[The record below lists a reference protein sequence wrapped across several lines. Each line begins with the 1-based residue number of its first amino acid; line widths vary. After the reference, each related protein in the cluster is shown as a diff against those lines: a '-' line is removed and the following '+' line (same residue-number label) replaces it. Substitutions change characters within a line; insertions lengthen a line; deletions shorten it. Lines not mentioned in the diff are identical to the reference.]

1 MDLTDHIW
9 KNHLGRAGFSANI
22 PWYEEEKTIPP
33 LIPSSCVMLDSLPST
48 VPSLIYGGVV
58 ALQNDGNL
66 YNSSGT
72 KVEESGGG
80 VVQCRMRKQL
90 EAIETYNI
98 IQNEMAYY
106 YVYTNDELKRAV
118 RENGVVVEQ
127 LQSSEN
133 NIELSEADYV
143 FTNGCIVFA
152 EAVFSASERFFV
164 SFYEYVGKLGVP
176 SSNATAPTTPT
187 TSTTFTTS
195 IVSTDEIP
203 EGVVHGFFTRER
215 FLDALNSI
223 TTDDIAKG
231 QKAQNDERIRRE
243 ELSQQNARIESVTT
257 EISETNVGLLELRDD
272 MQTLDEIT
280 HDRISNAIE
289 NTSLATFIEDE
300 GSLHFN
306 QQAFSRQLAA
316 KTTDDIVEGLQH
328 HFFKPSTLLSISQT
342 LPQTWTSDD
351 IREGTQNHYF
361 KTERVLAVTQP
372 IVQDAIEQFEIKL
385 SVGALASVA
394 DTLASMQATAT
405 STLAT
410 AESAQTAVHRTDQR
424 LSTLA
429 NSIPIFT
436 TDLSESPEA
445 LFFSEERVAQ
455 SESILSIAAR
465 IEDVRLTGTTTFSN
479 LIAEQTLADINP
491 SPDHHLFTN
500 NEFVALHSYLSTQT
514 TDNLLEGTSNL
525 FFTPE
530 RARTAVATQIDERAR
545 AIVDNRTY
553 TLDDIADG
561 DDRKLLKATDVTA
574 SISDAVNS
582 VTTQIENL
590 ENAAAHNRQIT
601 AQKIAEVVSSTSVC
615 HSQTE
620 IIHSQLSAYQS
631 ELSVCK
637 SRISVSSSQNS
648 DCQSELAQQN
658 EKISTLE
665 SLINNVETHAVQN
678 SNDFQQFVTALNTDT
693 ILEGEVNRF
702 FTEERAQQA
711 VTPLLT
717 TENILESDAA
727 LFFTNE
733 RCISA
738 VQTSDITSRITS
750 VEERASTLTTTFE
763 LGLSA
768 SSARISDQA
777 IAITDTQASIEEITN
792 VVSTLTTENIIET
805 PSALYFTSER
815 SLSVNRLVYDRVSR
829 LEGLTRGTPSDDR
842 LKFDEHPL
850 SSALSVVGALHPVSY
865 TMTLSLGQSV
875 SEGFDD
881 VGFIAQDVLSIQEL
895 SHAVVEGDENTPFL
909 LDYHSITTFAV
920 AAIQELQLSVQ
931 TITNEALSLA
941 SSALPQANFGHEFQ
955 QAVLGVNTDQIAPTP
970 SRQFAFAG
978 NTQAFGR
985 ISLEEFR
992 FLLHQTNSDDIQQGT
1007 KNLYVS
1013 PTPEA
1018 VAITDTSQVA
1028 ESTNLYFTDQRCDNR
1043 INIRLST
1050 LSTDGI
1056 IESPG
1061 RNFFT
1066 LDRLLQELRFVT
1078 ADHIA
1083 NGSTNKYFTRSNF
1096 YTLGITT
1103 NDIAE
1108 GDQLYFTPERVRSSM
1123 VGITSDIFTEGNTN
1137 LFVSSTNVRGAL
1149 SGLTT
1154 ADLNESP
1161 GRRYVSRDAFF
1172 ELNISVGDILDSDAL
1187 ALKDE
1192 VTTQLSSAS
1201 LHLENTFENALS
1213 VTSLHLENTFSN
1225 LNSATNLQ
1233 LQSLEDTTS
1242 TQLLNLSLSV
1252 ASLESSTNSDVLSVS
1267 VLVANSFNALTTA
1280 GVTET
1285 PFRRFV
1291 SQTAIEEAN
1300 ISSDSLIEGTNNK
1313 FASSD
1318 NVRAAIANGTTSDDL
1333 AQGQTN
1339 LYVTKQNVINT
1350 NLRPDELQNY
1360 QQTFEASFLS
1370 ELQTI
1375 NSDAITEGSTN
1386 LFFRDDRVVGAL
1398 STATTDQLAEGAS
1411 NLYFSNERV
1420 LAVLSTA
1427 TTDALPAGESNKY
1440 LTREGVLSL
1449 QMDVTDFVDSGAAL
1463 LTPDNFRNLQITS
1476 DDLAQ
1481 GQTNLYVTKQNV
1493 INTNLRPDELQNYQ
1507 QTFEASFLSELQTIN
1522 SDAITEGSTNLFFR
1536 DDRVVGALSTAT
1548 TDQLAE
1554 GASNLYFSNERV
1566 LAVLSTATTDALPA
1580 GESNKYLTREGVLSL
1595 QMDVTDFVDSGAALL
1610 TPDNFRNLQITS
1622 DDLAQGSDNLFA
1634 TVSNV
1639 RSILSLS
1646 SSDNL
1651 PEGEFNKYFS
1661 AQTANDWLTTKTADD
1676 LANGSQNIFFS
1687 ATALASLLTK
1697 QHILE
1702 TGLTATDINARS
1714 NDVTIATEELVESP
1728 SALFFTQSR
1737 FDNSLATK
1745 TTDDITEGAQLFHT
1759 SERVTEILSTTT
1771 TASLTTVLSLTFN
1784 TVTAQI
1790 EIPDDQILGG
1800 VVRIQLL
1807 QENLLM
1813 TTDVHAQANATTHT
1827 FSSNDLIPGDA
1838 TITTTFFSRYATI
1851 SESVNIVIPG
1861 TAPTLTSFN
1870 FTEGAAASNLHLNFT
1885 GEGRF
1890 TFELIVSTIVVHRE
1904 DARLDH
1910 NVVVPL
1916 KTSFDE
1922 ATVRITQGLFH
1933 ESVHTI
1939 TMPNSFVVRFPVETS
1954 NHYVTNCV
1962 VNDTGVDDTSIFS
1975 AFALTVVPT
1984 IGQSM
1989 DANRFHSFYR
1999 PNGNVTFLDSSRIN
2013 FGTSG
2018 TMEITREMGATEF
2031 ITFST

>member
-1 MDLTDHIW
+1 MLKVEMDITDSIW

-66 YNSSGT
+66 YNSSGE

-152 EAVFSASERFFV
+152 EAVFSASERFFI

-187 TSTTFTTS
+187 TSTTSTTS
-195 IVSTDEIP
+195 TTPIVSTDEIP
-203 EGVVHGFFTRER
+203 EGVVHGFFTRQR

-243 ELSQQNARIESVTT
+243 ELSQQNARINNVAT

-272 MQTLDEIT
+272 IQTLDEIT

-351 IREGTQNHYF
+351 IREGTQNQYF
-361 KTERVLAVTQP
+361 KTERVVAVTQP

-465 IEDVRLTGTTTFSN
+465 IEDVRLTATTTFSN

-665 SLINNVETHAVQN
+665 SLINNVETDAVQN

-711 VTPLLT
+711 VAPLLT

-777 IAITDTQASIEEITN
+777 IAITDTQASIEEITK

-1123 VGITSDIFTEGNTN
+1123 VGITSDILTEGNTN

-1187 ALKDE
+1187 ALKEE

-1225 LNSATNLQ
+1225 LNSATSLQ

-1449 QMDVTDFVDSGAAL
+1449 QLDVSDFVDSGAAL

-1476 DDLAQ
+1476 DDL
-1481 GQTNLYVTKQNV
+1481 
-1493 INTNLRPDELQNYQ
+1493 I
-1507 QTFEASFLSELQTIN
+1507 
-1522 SDAITEGSTNLFFR
+1522 EGSNN
-1536 DDRVVGALSTAT
+1536 V
-1548 TDQLAE
+1548 
-1554 GASNLYFSNERV
+1554 
-1566 LAVLSTATTDALPA
+1566 
-1580 GESNKYLTREGVLSL
+1580 
-1595 QMDVTDFVDSGAALL
+1595 
-1610 TPDNFRNLQITS
+1610 
-1622 DDLAQGSDNLFA
+1622 FA

-1910 NVVVPL
+1910 DVVVPL

-1922 ATVRITQGLFH
+1922 ATVRITQGLSH

-1954 NHYVTNCV
+1954 NYYVTNCV

>member
-1 MDLTDHIW
+1 MLKVEMDITDSIW

-66 YNSSGT
+66 YNSSGE

-152 EAVFSASERFFV
+152 EAVFSASERFFI

-187 TSTTFTTS
+187 TSTTSTTS
-195 IVSTDEIP
+195 TTPIVSTDEIP
-203 EGVVHGFFTRER
+203 EGVVHGFFTRQR

-243 ELSQQNARIESVTT
+243 ELSQQNARINNVAT

-272 MQTLDEIT
+272 IQTLDEIT

-351 IREGTQNHYF
+351 IREGTQNRYF
-361 KTERVLAVTQP
+361 KRERVLAVTQP

-445 LFFSEERVAQ
+445 LFFSEERVAR

-465 IEDVRLTGTTTFSN
+465 IEDVRLTATTTFSN

-665 SLINNVETHAVQN
+665 SLINNVETDAVQN

-711 VTPLLT
+711 VAPLLT

-777 IAITDTQASIEEITN
+777 IAITDTQASIEEITK

-1123 VGITSDIFTEGNTN
+1123 VGITSDILTEGNTN

-1187 ALKDE
+1187 ALKEE

-1225 LNSATNLQ
+1225 LNSATSLQ

-1449 QMDVTDFVDSGAAL
+1449 QLDVSDFVDSGAAL

-1476 DDLAQ
+1476 DDL
-1481 GQTNLYVTKQNV
+1481 
-1493 INTNLRPDELQNYQ
+1493 I
-1507 QTFEASFLSELQTIN
+1507 
-1522 SDAITEGSTNLFFR
+1522 EGSNN
-1536 DDRVVGALSTAT
+1536 V
-1548 TDQLAE
+1548 
-1554 GASNLYFSNERV
+1554 
-1566 LAVLSTATTDALPA
+1566 
-1580 GESNKYLTREGVLSL
+1580 
-1595 QMDVTDFVDSGAALL
+1595 
-1610 TPDNFRNLQITS
+1610 
-1622 DDLAQGSDNLFA
+1622 FA

-1910 NVVVPL
+1910 DVVVPL

-1922 ATVRITQGLFH
+1922 ATVRITQGLSH

-1954 NHYVTNCV
+1954 NYYVTNCV